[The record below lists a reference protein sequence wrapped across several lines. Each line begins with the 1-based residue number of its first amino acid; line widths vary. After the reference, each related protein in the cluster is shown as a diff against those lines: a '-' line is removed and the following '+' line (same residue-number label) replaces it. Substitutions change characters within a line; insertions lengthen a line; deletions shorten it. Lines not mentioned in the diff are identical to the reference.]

1 MDSIADMVL
10 GLLANRCFKGFLTSE
25 AEEDTPNGESCGR
38 VTLKA
43 NQLST
48 IDGIGAAVGIN
59 NQLGPAS
66 GACDADGARADQ
78 AVPRT

>member
-10 GLLANRCFKGFLTSE
+10 GLLANRCFKGFLAE
-25 AEEDTPNGESCGR
+25 QAEEDAQNRKSGRR